1 MISLR
6 YFILILLV
14 GAQFTSNQAQE
25 NEENP
30 DGPPKEDKGPD
41 PPGEKE
47 PAPPGEK
54 EPAPPG
60 EKEPAPPGEKEPPK
74 DDEKSTKADETT
86 TAATTTAATTTPA
99 TTTPATTTAPTK
111 PTPPPKC
118 KACYRNQNG
127 MCRSFE
133 VACTKIGKNLRDK
146 NGLVWRMSPGGCAN
160 RKANE
165 VKVCS
170 SDCSRFKNANCQPA
184 RNPVCGYSANRRM
197 CRLYPS
203 ICHLKKNSC
212 NNPMI
217 GDWRVARMARC
228 NGLRV
233 GARAVPC

>member
-14 GAQFTSNQAQE
+14 GAQFTSTLAQE
-25 NEENP
+25 NGEDP
-30 DGPPKEDKGPD
+30 GGAPKEEGD
-41 PPGEKE
+41 PKPEEKQTE
-47 PAPPGEK
+47 APK
-54 EPAPPG
+54 E
-60 EKEPAPPGEKEPPK
+60 
-74 DDEKSTKADETT
+74 DEKSTKADETT
-86 TAATTTAATTTPA
+86 TAATTTAATTTDATTTPD
-99 TTTPATTTAPTK
+99 TTTPATTTDATTPAPTK

-133 VACTKIGKNLRDK
+133 VACTKIGKNLRDR

-170 SDCSRFKNANCQPA
+170 SDCPRFKNANCQPA

>member
-14 GAQFTSNQAQE
+14 GAQFTSTLTQE
-25 NEENP
+25 PEEAEPIDENP
-30 DGPPKEDKGPD
+30 EAPAGGEEDIVEETAAPE
-41 PPGEKE
+41 PGEE
-47 PAPPGEK
+47 TTEAG
-54 EPAPPG
+54 AG
-60 EKEPAPPGEKEPPK
+60 
-74 DDEKSTKADETT
+74 DETT
-86 TAATTTAATTTPA
+86 TPASTPA
-99 TTTPATTTAPTK
+99 PNNV
-111 PTPPPKC
+111 TPPPKC

-127 MCRSFE
+127 MCRTFD
-133 VACTKIGKNLRDK
+133 VACSKIGKNLRD
-146 NGLVWRMSPGGCAN
+146 NRNIVWRMSPGGCAQ

-170 SDCSRFKNANCQPA
+170 SDCPRFKNAICLPA
-184 RNPVCGYSANRRM
+184 STPVCGYSANRKM

-203 ICHLKKNSC
+203 LCHLKKNAC
-212 NNPMI
+212 NNPLI